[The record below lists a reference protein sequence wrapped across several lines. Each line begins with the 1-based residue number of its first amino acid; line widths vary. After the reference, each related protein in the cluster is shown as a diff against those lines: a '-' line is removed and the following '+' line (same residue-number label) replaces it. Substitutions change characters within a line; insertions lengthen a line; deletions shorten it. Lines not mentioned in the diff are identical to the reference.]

1 MRGGKLPQI
10 KRLSEYLGESY
21 FEYLAGLE
29 DLVVLMDESHHYRAD
44 RGMAVINE
52 LDPVLGL
59 EVTATPQVE
68 KGNKTIKFRN
78 VVYEYSL
85 AKAIAQGYVK
95 EPAVA
100 TRSNFDPKNIPDE
113 LDRIKLKDGIRIHRN
128 TKRNWNCMLKTKT
141 KNLLSPLYL

>member
-1 MRGGKLPQI
+1 MFKRIGAFTKNPPRVITGDTYKDEIAGQTTLNHSITINIFNIGKINSEMRGGKLPQI

-21 FEYLAGLE
+21 FEHLAVLD

-68 KGNKTIKFRN
+68 KGNKNNQI
-78 VVYEYSL
+78 
-85 AKAIAQGYVK
+85 
-95 EPAVA
+95 
-100 TRSNFDPKNIPDE
+100 
-113 LDRIKLKDGIRIHRN
+113 
-128 TKRNWNCMLKTKT
+128 
-141 KNLLSPLYL
+141 